1 LNVADAGSRRLHRVT
16 FVGPVQPTRM
26 QETEAFREGEAVK
39 ASRIQ
44 EGVIVMRL
52 STKSRYGLRALFD
65 MAYNS
70 GTLPAQIKDI
80 SRRQDISPRYLEQI
94 FQSFKKA
101 GILKSKR
108 GPQGGY
114 YLARKPEEIT
124 VREILEAAEGDTLL
138 VECTSEK
145 KRKKGEC
152 GLDGSCVT
160 QIVWRDAA
168 VKLNEFFYGITLKN
182 LCERGS
188 SLGIKR
194 EQDHRFT
201 YYI

>member
-1 LNVADAGSRRLHRVT
+1 
-16 FVGPVQPTRM
+16 
-26 QETEAFREGEAVK
+26 
-39 ASRIQ
+39 
-44 EGVIVMRL
+44 MRL

-114 YLARKPEEIT
+114 YLARKPEQIT

-138 VECTSEK
+138 VECAGEK
-145 KRKKGEC
+145 KRRKGDC
-152 GLDGSCVT
+152 TFDGSCVT
-160 QIVWRDAA
+160 QTVWRDAGDR
-168 VKLNEFFYGITLKN
+168 LNEYFAQLTLKT
-182 LCERGS
+182 LCERGQS
-188 SLGIKR
+188 MGIKR